1 MKEFE
6 KDVIKKALDDAIKDV
21 MRNDEKLLRDKCSER
36 AVAHWLANYFLQH
49 IQEALK
55 SKGIS
60 FNNQGEYT
68 VDVEYNRIGKGV
80 NPKVVRQGRVM
91 LDIVFHRRSDGDL
104 SGQSSS
110 EDNILC
116 IEVKA
121 TRTKS
126 TTKRGRESLLKDKN
140 RISALVSEKHDIEGQ
155 PRYMFGA
162 AVHFESDGYTYV
174 CFYEGDNKCSYTIP
188 KKDNT
193 EIGHPFLW

>member
-80 NPKVVRQGRVM
+80 NPKVVGRRRAM

-126 TTKRGRESLLKDKN
+126 TTKRGRESLLKDKD
-140 RISALVSEKHDIEGQ
+140 RISTLVSEKHDIEGQ